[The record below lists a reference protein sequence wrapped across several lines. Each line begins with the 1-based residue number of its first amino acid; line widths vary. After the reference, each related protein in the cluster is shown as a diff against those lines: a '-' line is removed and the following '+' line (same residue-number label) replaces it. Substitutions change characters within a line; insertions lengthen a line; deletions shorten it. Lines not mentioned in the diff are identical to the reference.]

1 MKTTTEGGG
10 GLPLLDENEN
20 PIFNREGKSQILEK
34 MFFDGRHLANC
45 SFDDTF
51 KTDVEN
57 DLTTVTVEN
66 SKSND
71 AEEFL
76 NYDISLNEVEAVIQ
90 HLKRNKSPGP
100 DEVYTEI
107 LQNAGE
113 EFMKAIQRLF
123 QKSWHTLKLS
133 SIWKQAEVKFLRK
146 SGKKSYHDLGAYP
159 PISLTRYPCKCME
172 RIVTTRLYN
181 FVEHFR
187 ILDKEQEGFRR
198 FRGTQDA
205 LL

>member
-1 MKTTTEGGG
+1 M
-10 GLPLLDENEN
+10 PLLDENEN
-20 PIFNREGKSQILEK
+20 PIFNREEKCQILEK
-34 MFFDGRHLANC
+34 IFFDGRHLANC
-45 SFDDTF
+45 SFDDKF

-57 DLTTVTVEN
+57 DLTTVTEEN

-90 HLKRNKSPGP
+90 HLKSNKSPGP
-100 DEVYTEI
+100 DEVYTEM

-123 QKSWHTLKLS
+123 QMSWNTSKLP
-133 SIWKQAEVKFLRK
+133 SIWKQAEVKFLWK
-146 SGKKSYHDLGAYP
+146 SGKKIYHDPGAYR
-159 PISLTRYPCKCME
+159 PISLTSYLCKCME

-198 FRGTQDA
+198 F
-205 LL
+205 